1 MSLPVQRFFKD
12 AKSAQQP
19 KQKKPSKIKAR
30 ALPVKKNNPKAS
42 QDSDEE
48 YYPSSEAAVDDEGW
62 QFYDSKV
69 WDNNDNAYDTDCD
82 VQPEG
87 VLELV
92 ASAQKPISKKR
103 LMQSDGDSDSRSP
116 AQKKKARRFIGDE
129 LETPSPAS
137 KKARKT
143 SNSSYIDERKPAA
156 IKKATVKTSKS
167 SHIDERKPAAIKKA
181 TAKTSKTS
189 HVDGRKPAAKKASS
203 EKTSENYI
211 SQHANKIA
219 SFFLDNTMGCTLTTV
234 LKMKQF
240 FEKQNYRELL
250 EVEVPTEVEAGFKY
264 VDWLLGS
271 SKIPQVIGEAGAMS
285 ATRDLNRLYEGI
297 IQKTNQVR
305 EANYVEKSGKVYYGS
320 ISEYRRA
327 QIANL
332 QKELA
337 KYSSSCLNYYIS
349 WDGTYNVV
357 NTRADELKF
366 YNWALRVLNLDVK
379 SKIASSTQLDYPF
392 DDVVIV
398 EGDHRRK
405 FQDHHRKSFYKRTM
419 HRPSR
424 LVFSFFRRFLF
435 VNVLF
440 NL

>member
-30 ALPVKKNNPKAS
+30 ALPVRKNNPKAS
-42 QDSDEE
+42 QDSDGE
-48 YYPSSEAAVDDEGW
+48 YYPSSEAAVDD
-62 QFYDSKV
+62 K
-69 WDNNDNAYDTDCD
+69 DNAYDTDCD
-82 VQPEG
+82 VRPEA
-87 VLELV
+87 LRDLV
-92 ASAQKPISKKR
+92 GSAQKHGLFNFAPKKKA
-103 LMQSDGDSDSRSP
+103 QSP

-129 LETPSPAS
+129 LETPSPAP

-143 SNSSYIDERKPAA
+143 SNSSDMDERKPAA

-181 TAKTSKTS
+181 TAKTSKTTL
-189 HVDGRKPAAKKASS
+189 VDERKPAAKKASS

-240 FEKQNYRELL
+240 FEKPNYRELL
-250 EVEVPTEVEAGFKY
+250 EVEVPTEVEAGFNY
-264 VDWLLGS
+264 VDCLLGS
-271 SKIPQVIGEAGAMS
+271 SKIPQVIGEAAARL
-285 ATRDLNRLYEGI
+285 ATQNLNRLYEGI

-320 ISEYRRA
+320 ISEFRRA

-379 SKIASSTQLDYPF
+379 SKITSSTQLDYPF

-424 LVFSFFRRFLF
+424 LVFSFFSTLFICRRII
-435 VNVLF
+435 
-440 NL
+440 

>member
-1 MSLPVQRFFKD
+1 MSLPVQRFFMD
-12 AKSAQQP
+12 ANSAQQP

-42 QDSDEE
+42 QEDSDEE

-69 WDNNDNAYDTDCD
+69 WDNKNNAYDTDCD
-82 VQPEG
+82 VQPEALRDLIG
-87 VLELV
+87 
-92 ASAQKPISKKR
+92 SAQKRGLFDFAPKKKA
-103 LMQSDGDSDSRSP
+103 QSP

-129 LETPSPAS
+129 LETPSPVR

-143 SNSSYIDERKPAA
+143 SNFSHMDERKPAA
-156 IKKATVKTSKS
+156 IKKEPAKTSKS

-181 TAKTSKTS
+181 TGKTSKTS
-189 HVDGRKPAAKKASS
+189 HVDERKPAAKKASS
-203 EKTSENYI
+203 EKTSENYL

-264 VDWLLGS
+264 VDCLLGS

-297 IQKTNQVR
+297 IQKMNQVR

-320 ISEYRRA
+320 ISDYRRA

-398 EGDHRRK
+398 EADHSRK
-405 FQDHHRKSFYKRTM
+405 FQDHHKKSFYKRTM

>member
-1 MSLPVQRFFKD
+1 M
-12 AKSAQQP
+12 
-19 KQKKPSKIKAR
+19 
-30 ALPVKKNNPKAS
+30 
-42 QDSDEE
+42 
-48 YYPSSEAAVDDEGW
+48 
-62 QFYDSKV
+62 
-69 WDNNDNAYDTDCD
+69 
-82 VQPEG
+82 
-87 VLELV
+87 
-92 ASAQKPISKKR
+92 
-103 LMQSDGDSDSRSP
+103 
-116 AQKKKARRFIGDE
+116 
-129 LETPSPAS
+129 
-137 KKARKT
+137 
-143 SNSSYIDERKPAA
+143 DERKPAA
-156 IKKATVKTSKS
+156 IKKEPAKTSKS

-181 TAKTSKTS
+181 TAKTSKKS
-189 HVDGRKPAAKKASS
+189 HVDERKPAAKKASS
-203 EKTSENYI
+203 EKTSENYL

-264 VDWLLGS
+264 VDCLLGS

-297 IQKTNQVR
+297 IQKMNQVR

-320 ISEYRRA
+320 ISDYRRA

-357 NTRADELKF
+357 TTRADELKF

-398 EGDHRRK
+398 EADHSRK
-405 FQDHHRKSFYKRTM
+405 FQDHHKKSFYKRTM